1 MSAKESSLKIWAAGF
16 AMFAMFFG
24 SGNLVFPI
32 FLGTQ
37 VQSQTWIATLGLMIT
52 AVVVP
57 FSGVLCMI
65 LYRGDYQQYFRLL
78 GKIPSLLVCTSIIAL
93 IGPFGVLPRC
103 LTIAHAT
110 VKMYSPGFP
119 LVLFSGL
126 ACALIFVGTMKK
138 GRLISLLGYLL
149 TPVLLLTL
157 VIIIIK
163 GFFQSTPPLKNTYTP
178 LNAFGRGILEGY
190 NTMDLLATFFFSK
203 AVLSYFQRDEYPI
216 SPAYIVKSSLKSG
229 IIGMGLLAMVYV
241 SFCFLGASFT
251 PFLKDVPP
259 EQMLMTIAFNVL
271 GPIGGILASIAIA
284 LACLTTAMAL
294 AEVSARF
301 LSQQLTND
309 KLKPAYSMLIVLGIS
324 LGVSTFEF
332 SGIARFLVPIV
343 KICYPFLIILT
354 MINLFLKFVPV
365 RLFRKKEEWS

>member
-1 MSAKESSLKIWAAGF
+1 MSAKECSSRIWAAGL

-52 AVVVP
+52 AIMVP
-57 FSGVLCMI
+57 FSGILCMI
-65 LYRGDYQQYFRLL
+65 LYQGDYQKYFRLL

-110 VKMYSPGFP
+110 VKIYYPDFP
-119 LVLFSGL
+119 LILFSTL
-126 ACALIFVGTMKK
+126 ACMLIFFATMNK
-138 GRLISLLGYLL
+138 GRFISLLGYFL
-149 TPVLLLTL
+149 TPLLLLSL
-157 VIIIIK
+157 VTIIIK
-163 GFFQSTPPLKNTYTP
+163 GFFQATPPLESTYTP
-178 LNAFGRGILEGY
+178 MNAFGRGILEGY
-190 NTMDLLATFFFSK
+190 NTMDLLAVFFFSK
-203 AVLSYFQRDEYPI
+203 AVLGYFLRDKNPLTSASI
-216 SPAYIVKSSLKSG
+216 INSSLKSG
-229 IIGMGLLAMVYV
+229 IIGMGLLALLYT

-251 PFLKDVPP
+251 PFLKETAP
-259 EQMLMTIAFNVL
+259 EQMLITIAFNVL
-271 GPIGGILASIAIA
+271 GSVGGILASIAIA

-294 AEVSARF
+294 AEVSAHF
-301 LSQQLTND
+301 LSQQLTNE
-309 KLKPAYSMLIVLGIS
+309 KLKPAYSMLIILGIS

-332 SGIARFLVPIV
+332 SGIARFLDPVV

-354 MINLFLKFVPV
+354 IINLFLKFVPV
-365 RLFRKKEEWS
+365 RFLRKKEEQS